1 VSRDL
6 LSPLG
11 ILDETP
17 LAVRRIAAPWLGVLW
32 MSSLPLRLLQ
42 AHFFRELAHLSTQSR
57 HYGDYLES
65 LALANFLAFLPAV
78 YGRAVFTRACFL
90 GLGSGGPV
98 GRAGWKVPLAQLA
111 NTFYTSLLAEILFY
125 LFLWSFIS
133 IPVFA
138 VAGGLGV
145 VGAHRVARPGLLGPL
160 REILRLASNVKVLGA
175 LVLIFGIA
183 LGLAFINVYTIFRLG
198 LWTLQGVPGADAAW
212 WAHLLRPD
220 PYFPVVPA
228 ESLPFWISAAGAV
241 YFVEPFWL
249 STLAVY
255 AHRSELRQTGED
267 LRLWFGELR
276 RGNG

>member
-1 VSRDL
+1 VNRDL

-32 MSSLPLRLLQ
+32 MSSLALRLLQ
-42 AHFFRELAHLSTQSR
+42 AHFFRELGHLSTQSR

-98 GRAGWKVPLAQLA
+98 RREAWKVPLPQLA
-111 NTFYTSLLAEILFY
+111 NTLYTSLLAEILFY
-125 LFLWSFIS
+125 LFLWSFVS

-145 VGAHRVARPGLLGPL
+145 VAAHRVARPGLFAPL
-160 REILRLASNVKVLGA
+160 REIVHLASNVKVLGA
-175 LVLIFGIA
+175 LVFIFGVA
-183 LGLAFINVYTIFRLG
+183 LCLGFINVYMIFRLG
-198 LWTLQGVPGADAAW
+198 LWMLEGAQGSDAAW
-212 WAHLLRPD
+212 WQHLLRPN
-220 PYFPVVPA
+220 PFFPVVPA

-241 YFVEPFWL
+241 FFVEPFWL
-249 STLAVY
+249 ASLAVY